1 MQINEI
7 LEKKVD
13 YSDETDNYKSHFNFN
28 EFEITDISLI
38 ADLTNKEEKI
48 IKNINMIQK
57 NTFEF
62 SKTLYE
68 TQKLLSNHKNGIF
81 TAWFNNLGLTKNVV
95 YRAIDK
101 YELLLRTENKKV
113 LELPYRVVD
122 ILKKSDLP
130 DKEINKIIETE
141 NPKEIIE
148 KIRTDSN
155 ICTSTTSI
163 AEQIQRLE
171 IKRSKLYEQIQEIE
185 KQIALYSE
193 QL

>member
-13 YSDETDNYKSHFNFN
+13 YSDEADNYKSHFNFN
-28 EFEITDISLI
+28 EFEITDRSLI

-68 TQKLLSNHKNGIF
+68 TQKLLSNHKNGVF
-81 TAWFNNLGLTKNVV
+81 TAWFSNLGLTKNVV

-113 LELPYRVVD
+113 LELSYRVVD

-130 DKEINKIIETE
+130 DKEINKIIEIE
-141 NPKEIIE
+141 NPRQIIE
-148 KIRTDSN
+148 KIKTNSKNYTPSPD
-155 ICTSTTSI
+155 TT
-163 AEQIQRLE
+163 EQIRKLE
-171 IKRSKLYEQIQEIE
+171 IKRNKLYKQIQEIE
-185 KQIALYSE
+185 EQIALYIK

>member
-13 YSDETDNYKSHFNFN
+13 YSDDLDNYKSYFNFK
-28 EFEITDISLI
+28 EFEITDQTLI

-48 IKNINMIQK
+48 IKNIKLIQK

-68 TQKLLSNHKNGIF
+68 SQKLLVNHKNGVF
-81 TAWFNNLGLTKNVV
+81 TAWFENLGLTKNVV

-101 YELLLRTENKKV
+101 YELLLRTENRKA

-130 DKEINKIIETE
+130 DKKINEIIETE

-148 KIRTDSN
+148 KLKTACKPFI
-155 ICTSTTSI
+155 STKD
-163 AEQIQRLE
+163 QIQKLE
-171 IKRSKLYEQIQEIE
+171 MKKHLLYKKIQEIE
-185 KQIALYSE
+185 EQIALYTK